1 MINYPQLKN
10 PDKNNLK
17 ELFDLIPQIEDTK
30 SFGEMKGAKRQ
41 TNGYV
46 EMPYISLTVLVKNF
60 LDLVY
65 KSGII
70 LDFDW
75 TTWDEGKELIKMKD
89 FALLDIETLC
99 KLNTAIVRSD
109 RFNEGYLLENF
120 ENGNILKIL
129 INLKNKIELAK
140 D

>member
-1 MINYPQLKN
+1 MIKYAQLKN
-10 PDKNNLK
+10 LDKKDLK

-30 SFGEMKGAKRQ
+30 SFGEMKGGNRQ
-41 TNGYV
+41 ANGYV

-65 KSGII
+65 KAGII

-75 TTWDEGKELIKMKD
+75 TTWDEGRELLKRKD
-89 FALLDIETLC
+89 FALLDFETLC
-99 KLNTAIVRSD
+99 KLITAIVRSD

-129 INLKNKIELAK
+129 INLKNKIERIR